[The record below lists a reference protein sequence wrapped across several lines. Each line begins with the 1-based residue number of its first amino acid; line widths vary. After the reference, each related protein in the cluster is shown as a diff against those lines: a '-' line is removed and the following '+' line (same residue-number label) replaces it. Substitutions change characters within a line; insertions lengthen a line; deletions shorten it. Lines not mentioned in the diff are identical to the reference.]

1 MFNIPLEGR
10 ILIVVPD
17 TQQGLSLMKQNR
29 LLLLCAGLIFVL
41 CTTSCGGSGTGNGQ
55 KSGPAVANANW
66 SQNEGVVFVDVDGKR
81 IVDNKSLKSAGK
93 FSEGLCCV
101 VDKESGLLGFIDIKG
116 NLVIPC
122 QFEAPNHYDGLHGLT
137 VRSRE
142 VFHNGYARV
151 ASSEANMLIDRKGKP
166 VLEGFTAL
174 DWDGKVAIV
183 CKGDVRQPGL
193 VTMDGKEIIPLGTY
207 RAMEFIG
214 EGMIRVYGNNGGK
227 GIIDAKGAV
236 LIDND
241 QKSKNTNT
249 PYSKVGE
256 FVDGYVVVQ
265 TTNGDWMSMDK
276 KGNVIVTLPKY
287 NGNSL
292 TFGGQMPKFSDG
304 HIIYDNAVYYSS
316 LSMVALFPPKGTNI
330 NSYAF
335 VDGMASVYEG
345 SLSEPKI
352 GFANTDGKLV
362 VPCLYS
368 EKTDFSDGLAF
379 VRDDTGW
386 HIIDKTGTVTGSL
399 QFEPEPRN
407 NELGKFCAERALIQG
422 KTVVDKTGS
431 VVEMPGIVEISS
443 FYYSGNDNSTLTDE
457 L

>member
-1 MFNIPLEGR
+1 MKRNILFSFCAC
-10 ILIVVPD
+10 LIV
-17 TQQGLSLMKQNR
+17 T
-29 LLLLCAGLIFVL
+29 LCI
-41 CTTSCGGSGTGNGQ
+41 TSCGRRSPVKGS
-55 KSGPAVANANW
+55 KSGIAIAKVNW
-66 SQNEGVVFVDVDGKR
+66 SKNEGVIFVDTGGKR
-81 IVDNKSLKSAGK
+81 IIDNKNFRSAGK
-93 FSEGLCCV
+93 FSEGLCDV

-122 QFEAPNHYDGLHGLT
+122 QFQAPNSYDRLRGLT
-137 VRSRE
+137 VRSRG
-142 VFHNGYARV
+142 VFHNEYARV
-151 ASSEANMLIDRKGKP
+151 GSSEANLLIDRKGNP

-183 CKGDVRQPGL
+183 CKDDIRKPGL
-193 VTMDGKEIIPLGTY
+193 VAMDGKEIVPLGTY
-207 RAMEFIG
+207 SAMEFIG

-422 KTVVDKTGS
+422 KIVIDKTGS
-431 VVEMPGIVEISS
+431 VVEMPGIVEISN

>member
-1 MFNIPLEGR
+1 MRKTVFNG
-10 ILIVVPD
+10 LI
-17 TQQGLSLMKQNR
+17 
-29 LLLLCAGLIFVL
+29 LLLGLTICLVG
-41 CTTSCGGSGTGNGQ
+41 CGGKNAGNSQRKGT
-55 KSGPAVANANW
+55 PVAKANW
-66 SQNEGVVFVDVDGKR
+66 KQNEGVVFVDVDGKR
-81 IVDNKSLKSAGK
+81 LIEETNYSSAGT
-93 FSEGLCCV
+93 FSEGLCDV

-122 QFEAPNHYDGLHGLT
+122 QFQAPNFYDRLRGLT
-137 VRSRE
+137 VRSRG

-151 ASSEANMLIDRKGKP
+151 GSSEANLLIDRKGNP

-193 VTMDGKEIIPLGTY
+193 VTMDGKEIVPLGTY
-207 RAMEFIG
+207 SAMEFIG
-214 EGMIRVYGNNGGK
+214 EGMIKVYGNNGGK

-241 QKSKNTNT
+241 QKSKDTNT
-249 PYSKVGE
+249 PYSEVGE

-368 EKTDFSDGLAF
+368 ENTDFSDGLAF

-399 QFEPEPRN
+399 QFEPRI

-422 KTVVDKTGS
+422 KIVIDKTGS